1 MNSKSCSN
9 NREVSILKSFQ
20 SPRSKGTNS
29 KKRGTNPR
37 AKGGN
42 KRVNQFL
49 SNVLA
54 IVAIKEQRIL
64 SSEEIDLYTQATIDF
79 FVRQYE
85 ESRGA

>member
-1 MNSKSCSN
+1 MNSKSSSS

-20 SPRSKGTNS
+20 SSRSKGTNS
-29 KKRGTNPR
+29 RKRGTNPR
-37 AKGGN
+37 ARGDN

-54 IVAIKEQRIL
+54 IVTIKEQRLL
-64 SSEEIDLYTQATIDF
+64 SPEEVNLYTQATIDF

>member
-1 MNSKSCSN
+1 MKSQSSSN

-29 KKRGTNPR
+29 RKKGTNPR

-49 SNVLA
+49 SNVLE
-54 IVAIKEQRIL
+54 IVAIKEQRNL
-64 SSEEIDLYTQATIDF
+64 SSDEVDLYTQATINF
-79 FVRQYE
+79 FVRQYQ